1 MSALTA
7 MFRPRSRAAWRAW
20 LARHGDANGGIWVL
34 RAKDDANGSWPTY
47 DDLIEE
53 ALCFGWIDGTAK
65 RFDPRFIAV
74 RFTPRP
80 RGSVW
85 SEPNRR
91 RVRAM
96 LRAGRM
102 AESGL
107 AKVRE
112 ARERGEWTAAGRRE
126 EVSRIP
132 RDVASAL
139 SRAGAHAAFADWS
152 PTLRKQLLHWV
163 TDAKR
168 PETRE
173 RRIARVVDASRR
185 GVRLFG

>member
-1 MSALTA
+1 

-20 LARHGDANGGIWVL
+20 LARHGEANSGIWVL
-34 RAKDDANGSWPTY
+34 RAKDDAKGSWPTY
-47 DDLIEE
+47 DDLVEE
-53 ALCFGWIDGTAK
+53 AVCFGWIDGKAK
-65 RFDPRFIAV
+65 RFDARFVAV
-74 RFTPRP
+74 RFTPRQE
-80 RGSVW
+80 GSVW

-102 AESGL
+102 TGTGL

-112 ARERGEWTAAGRRE
+112 ARENGTWTAGRRE

-152 PTLRKQLLHWV
+152 PTQRKQLLHWV
-163 TDAKR
+163 TGAKR

-185 GVRLFG
+185 GVRLFS